1 MIENKNDSLS
11 LTKQCHLL
19 SLSRSSIYYKP
30 KGESA
35 LNLQLMKLIDAQYL
49 ETPYYGSRQ
58 MARHLRREG
67 YNVGRHRVRRLMKLM
82 GIYPMEI
89 KMQVLTSENCH

>member
-30 KGESA
+30 KGENA
-35 LNLQLMKLIDAQYL
+35 LNLQLMK
-49 ETPYYGSRQ
+49 
-58 MARHLRREG
+58 M
-67 YNVGRHRVRRLMKLM
+67 
-82 GIYPMEI
+82 IYPMEI